1 MLPDRLGD
9 GMTAGNGMDGL
20 GDCDL
25 CRIDWLMCEPNE
37 DLRLC
42 VVGGGFIETASD
54 CGVPGAEGFG
64 EPTDSDMAS

>member
-1 MLPDRLGD
+1 MLPERLGE
-9 GMTAGNGMDGL
+9 GMTAGRGIDGL

-25 CRIDWLMCEPNE
+25 CLIDWLMWEPKDE
-37 DLRLC
+37 RRLC

-64 EPTDSDMAS
+64 EPIDSDTAS